1 MLDLPPV
8 LATENV
14 VFVTGAFRRTMT
26 VSSLDQFVE
35 TGVPKDSSPTCSL
48 TGSQPKPIK
57 GC

>member
-35 TGVPKDSSPTCSL
+35 T
-48 TGSQPKPIK
+48 
-57 GC
+57 